1 MKIVYLIE
9 SDAKCGANRTIYE
22 HVNRLIKRGHELKV
36 LSLQGK
42 QPEWFPLNC
51 KVSPFSG
58 SIPEA
63 EILVSTS
70 SATARLICQIK
81 RGIPFH
87 YQLNYSTILREDA
100 SSQKACEEVYHLPV
114 NILCNATWLQNL
126 FRKKFNRESVVI
138 SNAIDHDVFKPK
150 SSNYLRRSSRKRIL
164 LMYHIQPT
172 KGIVDGLSAFN
183 LVKKRYPQVELV
195 MFGVFPRPYIENLP
209 FFYFFNPTEEELS
222 EIYSSCD
229 VFIFPSIIDGMP
241 KPPLEAM
248 ACRTAVV
255 TTDCLGIRDYAEDNK
270 TALVVPPGEPE
281 AMADAVIKLLKDEKL
296 RERIAYQG
304 YRKAQ
309 EFRYERVID
318 RLIEVF
324 QKAIQAYYK
333 KPPDEWSDWEK
344 VLLVS
349 PKDCWA
355 HYKFGVEL
363 KDRGDLKRAEEELEE
378 AIRLDPNFTPA
389 YRELEEIFTTSKERK
404 NLRKA
409 WELLRKQC
417 S

>member
-9 SDAKCGANRTIYE
+9 SDAKCGANRTVYE

-42 QPEWFPLNC
+42 QPEWFPLKC

-70 SATARLICQIK
+70 SATAKLICK
-81 RGIPFH
+81 VRRGIPFY
-87 YQLNYSTILREDA
+87 YQLNYSTILKEDA
-100 SSQKACEEVYHLPV
+100 ASQKACEEVYHLPV
-114 NILCNATWLQNL
+114 NILCNATWLQKL

-138 SNAIDHDVFKPK
+138 SIAIDHDIFKPK
-150 SSNYLRRSSRKRIL
+150 SSNHPRHSGRKRIL

-172 KGIVDGLSAFN
+172 KGIVDGLLAFN
-183 LVKKRYPQVELV
+183 LIKKRYPKVELA
-195 MFGVFPRPYIENLP
+195 MFGVFPRPHIENFP

-241 KPPLEAM
+241 MPPLEAM
-248 ACRTAVV
+248 ACKKAVV
-255 TTDCLGIRDYAEDNK
+255 TTDCLGTRDYAEDNK
-270 TALVVPPGEPE
+270 TALVVPPGDPE
-281 AMADAVIKLLKDEKL
+281 ALANAVVKLLKDEKL
-296 RERIAYQG
+296 RERIACEG
-304 YRKAQ
+304 YRRAQ
-309 EFRYERVID
+309 DFHHEKVVD

-324 QKAIQAYYK
+324 QKATQAYCK
-333 KPPDEWSDWEK
+333 KPTDEWSDWEK

-349 PKDCWA
+349 PQDPWA
-355 HYKFGVEL
+355 HYKLGVEL
-363 KDRGDLKRAEEELEE
+363 KNRGDLKRAEKEFEE
-378 AIRLDPNFTPA
+378 AIKWAPSFTPA
-389 YRELEEIFTTSKERK
+389 YRELEEILTTSRERK
-404 NLRKA
+404 NLIKV
-409 WELLRKQC
+409 WNLLNAQI